1 MYMIKSIVNLPILDE
16 AGRDFSSKTGA
27 PMIPLLDDILFN
39 MILDDID
46 QQIEKQLPELH
57 YARYQHM
64 MLIPLSQIHH
74 EYEVSI
80 IHTLYKIFPECYLDP
95 SRNRKYSRGNHI
107 PLSNTRGTPQ
117 QRRKLCQ

>member
-46 QQIEKQLPELH
+46 QQIEKK
-57 YARYQHM
+57 
-64 MLIPLSQIHH
+64 
-74 EYEVSI
+74 
-80 IHTLYKIFPECYLDP
+80 T
-95 SRNRKYSRGNHI
+95 
-107 PLSNTRGTPQ
+107 T
-117 QRRKLCQ
+117 